1 MAADD
6 AVSCC
11 AMDTKDAMVLVCFQ
25 QDFHADR
32 ADDRDRMII

>member
-6 AVSCC
+6 AVSYC
-11 AMDTKDAMVLVCFQ
+11 AMGTKDARVLVCFQ

-32 ADDRDRMII
+32 ADDSDRLII